1 MVRPY
6 KALAT
11 QRQAHSPEQFM
22 AVRVIQQ
29 ESKEF
34 QMKVVWPPQ
43 GQHKDLAPGT
53 TDEQIFK
60 LVKATLSDVVTR
72 LAGER
77 KSKLIIKDKSWRREA
92 IRYDNASRVLRE
104 QNLTLAIEATDEK
117 TKLKC
122 KQHHFIPE
130 LLFKQPR
137 KSMCFPAVEAAIQYK
152 DHGAKLKL
160 EEDLHFSN
168 VKYCA
173 SGSLFVKGRATQF
186 ENGADFI
193 HYFPHLDTRLSA
205 NTPLVPVSHWDEA
218 VFDDISISWGRI
230 EFADWMLVN
239 RWQWE
244 SNTLLESE
252 LSFKVEKD
260 MSEDWDHK
268 RLHRASELYLEL
280 QKTGIFMAAPPIFFY
295 DNPVSSI
302 DISVNE
308 Q

>member
-1 MVRPY
+1 MP
-6 KALAT
+6 
-11 QRQAHSPEQFM
+11 
-22 AVRVIQQ
+22 VRVIQQ

-43 GQHKDLAPGT
+43 GQHKDLVPGT

-60 LVKATLSDVVTR
+60 LVKTTLSEVVTR
-72 LAGER
+72 LAGGK
-77 KSKLIIKDKSWRREA
+77 KSKLIIKNKPWRREA
-92 IRYDNASRVLRE
+92 IRYDTAGRDLRK

-130 LLFKQPR
+130 LLYKKPR
-137 KSMCFPAVEAAIQYK
+137 KSMCFPAVETAIHYQ
-152 DHGAKLKL
+152 DHGTKLKL
-160 EEDLHFSN
+160 EEDMHFSN
-168 VKYCA
+168 LKYCA
-173 SGSLFVKGRATQF
+173 SGSLFVKGRATEF
-186 ENGADFI
+186 ETAADFI
-193 HYFPHLDTRLSA
+193 HYFPHLGTELSA
-205 NTPLVPVSHWDEA
+205 NTPLLAVSHWDEA
-218 VFDDISISWGRI
+218 VFDDMLISWGQF
-230 EFADWMLVN
+230 EFADWMLIN

-252 LSFKVEKD
+252 LSFKVEKE

-280 QKTGIFMAAPPIFFY
+280 QKSGIFMATPPIFFY

-302 DISVNE
+302 DITVN
-308 Q
+308 QQ